1 MESSYVK
8 NKLEQ
13 IKREGYGLHLEGVLS
28 DAFDIHK
35 KSILPGFVATFLYI
49 VVMMIVGLTMFES
62 IYGVGI
68 SDFMDM
74 IQKNPQALES
84 SVENIPLT
92 SKLIYAAVSGLAAG
106 LVAPLLSG
114 LYKVA
119 FNTKF
124 GGNGN
129 VSDLFGYYKQPYFSN
144 IFIYTFLF
152 SFILQVINIGLEQII
167 PGFGSFIG
175 IILQIIA
182 GVTFVL
188 TAPFIVFGNLNWMEA
203 LKASMTVTS
212 KNWFFLLFI
221 LAIAFII
228 FIIGIFFCGIGILFT
243 YPFMFFVT
251 FVLYNTIIG
260 FPNTQDDI
268 SKIGEE

>member
-1 MESSYVK
+1 MESNYVK

-49 VVMMIVGLTMFES
+49 VVMMVVGLTMFES
-62 IYGVGI
+62 IYGVSI
-68 SDFMDM
+68 TEFIEV
-74 IQKNPQALES
+74 IQRNPQALES
-84 SVENIPLT
+84 SVENISLT
-92 SKLIYAAVSGLAAG
+92 SKLIYAAVSGIAAG
-106 LVAPLLSG
+106 LIAPLLSG
-114 LYKVA
+114 LYKIA
-119 FNTKF
+119 YNTKF
-124 GGNGN
+124 GRNGS
-129 VSDLFGYYKQPYFSN
+129 VGDLFTYYKQPYFSN
-144 IFIYTFLF
+144 ILIFSFLF
-152 SFILQVINIGLEQII
+152 SFILQIVNIGLEQVL
-167 PGFGSFIG
+167 PGLGSFIG
-175 IILQIIA
+175 IVLQIIL

-188 TAPFIVFGNLNWMEA
+188 TVPFIVFGHLNWTEA
-203 LKASMTVTS
+203 LKASMAVTS

-228 FIIGIFFCGIGILFT
+228 FIIGIFFCGIGMFFT

-251 FVLYNTIIG
+251 FVLYDKIIG
-260 FPNTQDDI
+260 FPGTNDDI